1 MNLGRN
7 LSIAKSSGQSKLDGS
22 IIHNRSI
29 PLFHRHIIWVAK
41 CVVVNSP
48 YIERCVDLRE

>member
-1 MNLGRN
+1 MNLRRN

-29 PLFHRHIIWVAK
+29 PLFHRHIIWAAK
-41 CVVVNSP
+41 CVIVNSP
-48 YIERCVDLRE
+48 YTERCVDLRE